1 MIAVSNILPLP
12 NPPLYKATVYTQVIE
27 SPLFLK
33 LPHPN
38 PPRCFG
44 EGTNFSGFPPKH
56 RGIKGGNNVM
66 KITGYHFLNNLL
78 ILFNLSII
86 DHQKK
91 TKVK

>member
-1 MIAVSNILPLP
+1 MKGDPRFLPLP
-12 NPPLYKATVYTQVIE
+12 NSLLQGATVYTQVIE

-56 RGIKGGNNVM
+56 RG
-66 KITGYHFLNNLL
+66 
-78 ILFNLSII
+78 
-86 DHQKK
+86 D
-91 TKVK
+91 